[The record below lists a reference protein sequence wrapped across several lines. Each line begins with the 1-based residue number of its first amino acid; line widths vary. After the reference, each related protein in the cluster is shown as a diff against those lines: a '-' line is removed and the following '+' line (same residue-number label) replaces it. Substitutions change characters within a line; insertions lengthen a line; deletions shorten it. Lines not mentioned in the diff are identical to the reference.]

1 MERNA
6 APRAWFVAM
15 PPGGLGAPPY
25 GHYDPCARSS
35 LNGPGKNPPGYASA
49 ARG

>member
-1 MERNA
+1 MGRNA
-6 APRAWFVAM
+6 ALRAWFVTM
-15 PPGGLGAPPY
+15 PPGGFGAPPY